1 MIVTKEWTLCLANCF
16 ALSNVATVKC
26 VTIHCDGACE
36 GNPGPGGWAAVL
48 EYGGQ
53 RKEIS
58 GSEPATTNNR
68 MELTAAIEGLRALR
82 DRCEV
87 QFFTDSEYVQAG
99 ITKGVPYWKRNHWR
113 TAGKSPVKNKDLWIE
128 LDRLASGHT
137 IVWKWLK
144 GHAGHTENER
154 CDLLARSAIVEL
166 RKKYSREQLATF
178 LNEFKTNRE
187 NEESARLSAQPSLFT

>member
-1 MIVTKEWTLCLANCF
+1 M
-16 ALSNVATVKC
+16 KC

-48 EYGGQ
+48 EYGKQ

-58 GSEPATTNNR
+58 GAEPATTNNR

-82 DRCEV
+82 ERCDV
-87 QFFTDSEYVQAG
+87 QFFTDSEYVQSG

-113 TAGKSPVKNKDLWIE
+113 TAGKSAVKNKDLWIE
-128 LDRLASGHT
+128 LDRLASGHV
-137 IVWKWLK
+137 ISWNWLK

-154 CDLLARSAIVEL
+154 CDLLARGAIAEL
-166 RKKYSREQLATF
+166 RKKYSREQLSAALNDFKAT
-178 LNEFKTNRE
+178 RA
-187 NEESARLSAQPSLFT
+187 NEEIARSAAQVSLFS

>member
-1 MIVTKEWTLCLANCF
+1 M
-16 ALSNVATVKC
+16 
-26 VTIHCDGACE
+26 IHCDGACE
-36 GNPGPGGWAAVL
+36 GNPGPGCWAAVL
-48 EYGGQ
+48 EYGKQ

-58 GSEPATTNNR
+58 GAEPATTNNR

-113 TAGKSPVKNKDLWIE
+113 TAGKSPVKNKDLWTE
-128 LDRLASGHT
+128 LDRLASDHA

-154 CDLLARSAIVEL
+154 CDLLARAAIADL
-166 RKKYSREQLATF
+166 RKKFSREQLATS
-178 LNEFKTNRE
+178 LNEFKAKRE
-187 NEESARLSAQPSLFT
+187 NEESARCSAQPLLFT

>member
-1 MIVTKEWTLCLANCF
+1 MASCI
-16 ALSNVATVKC
+16 ALFNVSTVKC

-48 EYGGQ
+48 EYGQQ

-58 GSEPATTNNR
+58 GAEPATTNNR

-82 DRCEV
+82 ERCEV

-113 TAGKSPVKNKDLWIE
+113 TAGESPVKNKDLWIE
-128 LDRLASGHT
+128 LDRLAST
-137 IVWKWLK
+137 QVIAWNWLK

-154 CDLLARSAIVEL
+154 CDLLARTAIAEL
-166 RKKYSREQLATF
+166 RKKYSREQLAAA
-178 LNEFKTNRE
+178 LDEFKAKRA
-187 NEESARLSAQPSLFT
+187 NEEAATQAAQASLFS